1 MDRFIFKTDYNE
13 LPIEKADVLI
23 IGSGIAGL
31 YAALHLDPSM
41 KVTVI
46 TKATI
51 EKSNSWLAQGGIA
64 SVIAPDD
71 IYESHIE
78 DTLVAGA
85 GLCDEKAVKLLVEE
99 GPKDIRELCE
109 LSVPFDHNAEGE
121 LMITREGGHSHRRIV
136 HCGGDATGR
145 ETTRRLGEIALERK
159 NITILFNTYMTDFL
173 TDEDGVYGAVVS
185 DGDGEGKMKI
195 ILSSNIIVAT
205 GGA

>member
-78 DTLVAGA
+78 DTLGA
-85 GLCDEKAVKLLVEE
+85 RD
-99 GPKDIRELCE
+99 
-109 LSVPFDHNAEGE
+109 F
-121 LMITREGGHSHRRIV
+121 
-136 HCGGDATGR
+136 ATK
-145 ETTRRLGEIALERK
+145 RL
-159 NITILFNTYMTDFL
+159 
-173 TDEDGVYGAVVS
+173 
-185 DGDGEGKMKI
+185 
-195 ILSSNIIVAT
+195 
-205 GGA
+205 